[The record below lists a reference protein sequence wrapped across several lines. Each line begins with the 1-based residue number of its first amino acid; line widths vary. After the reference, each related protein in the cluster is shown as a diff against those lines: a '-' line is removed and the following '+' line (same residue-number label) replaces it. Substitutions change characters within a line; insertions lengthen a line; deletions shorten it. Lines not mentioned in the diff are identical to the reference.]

1 MDRTGFEEKYGVNE
15 KQKVV
20 CYTCS
25 AERVFPDEEL
35 FVEQLIDGIQHTFDD
50 KVKFVLRLYPEER
63 QRLYI
68 EKYGDD
74 NFVFLDQPDDGFRAT
89 ETRGFGNKSAII
101 DFVSLM
107 KFSDVVINLGSTTTF

>member
-1 MDRTGFEEKYGVNE
+1 M
-15 KQKVV
+15 
-20 CYTCS
+20 
-25 AERVFPDEEL
+25 
-35 FVEQLIDGIQHTFDD
+35 IDGIQHTFDD
-50 KVKFVLRLYPEER
+50 KVKFVLRLHPEER

-74 NFVFLDQPDDGFRAT
+74 NFVFLDQPDGFRAT

-107 KFSDVVINLGSTTTF
+107 KFSDVVINLGSTTTLDAILFDTTVICPNFNPSICSSQWNAASKHF